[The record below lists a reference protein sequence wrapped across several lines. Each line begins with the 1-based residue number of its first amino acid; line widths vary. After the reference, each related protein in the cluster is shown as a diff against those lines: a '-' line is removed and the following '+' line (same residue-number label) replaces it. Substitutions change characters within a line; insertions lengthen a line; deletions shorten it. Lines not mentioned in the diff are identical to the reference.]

1 MLNYSIKGE
10 GYPIVFLHGFL
21 ESISMW
27 QYLPLQ
33 KLECQCILVDLPG
46 HGGSDLCEQ
55 LPPSIQSMAELVLEL
70 IDHLGID
77 KFSVVGH
84 SMGGYV
90 GLELKNISERAEKIV
105 LLNSNP
111 WSDSPQK
118 AADRQRVAR
127 IVYEAK
133 DLFLKEAISNL
144 FLDPNTCRAEMD
156 TLIGEAAAMDPDA
169 IAYAS
174 LAMSTRKDHTSL
186 VISDPKVFFVIQGE
200 GDKIVPLEAMDA
212 LMGNQ
217 PNYFIIP
224 KAGHMAHIEQTA
236 EVLRCLL
243 TIFQK

>member
-1 MLNYSIKGE
+1 MLNCSIKGE

-27 QYLPLQ
+27 QYLPLEEL
-33 KLECQCILVDLPG
+33 KCQCILVDLPG
-46 HGGSDLCEQ
+46 HGESDLCER

-90 GLELKNISERAEKIV
+90 GLELKNLSARAEKIV

-118 AADRQRVAR
+118 AVDRQRVAR
-127 IVYEAK
+127 IVYKAK
-133 DLFLKEAISNL
+133 DLFLKEAIPNL
-144 FLDPNTCRAEMD
+144 FLNPVSYRDEID
-156 TLIGEAAAMDPDA
+156 ILIGEAASMEADA

-174 LAMSTRKDHTSL
+174 LAMSTRKDHTAL
-186 VISDPKVFFVIQGE
+186 VISDLKVFFVIQGE
-200 GDKIVPLEAMDA
+200 GDKIVPREDMDA
-212 LMGNQ
+212 LMENL
-217 PNYFIIP
+217 PNYFVIP
-224 KAGHMAHIEQTA
+224 HAGHMTHIEQTA
-236 EVLRCLL
+236 GVIRCLSV
-243 TIFQK
+243 IFKQ